1 MKNEIWQLSLI
12 LYEKNPKT
20 IAKNMNKQT
29 TTTEYESFDSATI
42 MIILGQKTRT
52 EHHCYQQNITVR

>member
-1 MKNEIWQLSLI
+1 
-12 LYEKNPKT
+12 
-20 IAKNMNKQT
+20 MNKQT

-52 EHHCYQQNITVR
+52 EHHCYQQNIIVR